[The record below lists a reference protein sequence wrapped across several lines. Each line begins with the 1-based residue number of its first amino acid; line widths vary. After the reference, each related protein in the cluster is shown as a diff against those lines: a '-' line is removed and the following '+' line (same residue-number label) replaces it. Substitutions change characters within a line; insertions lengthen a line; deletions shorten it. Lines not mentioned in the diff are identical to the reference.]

1 MAQISLMD
9 ADRKMV
15 VGLPPVLTLQS
26 VSYTHLDVYKRQ
38 MLTLAEHQS
47 PVDDLAFTADGNR
60 LITLDRNGQMRLWD
74 ARLQAL
80 GERAALSIDP
90 AAFDIALR
98 PDGQQMAIGS
108 AGGPAALLSLIHI

>member
-1 MAQISLMD
+1 MCIRDRTSLATGGQDGTAQIFDL
-9 ADRKMV
+9 AT
-15 VGLPPVLTLQS
+15 GNL
-26 VSYTHLDVYKRQ
+26 

-98 PDGQQMAIGS
+98 PDGQRCV
-108 AGGPAALLSLIHI
+108 